1 MIIQHNMTAENGN
14 RQFGI
19 TKKENASYTEKLS
32 SGYRINRAADDAAGL
47 TISEEMRGQI
57 RGLQKASRNCEDGI
71 SLFQTADGAMQE
83 VENIIHRMRELC
95 VQGAN
100 DTNVTADRNAIQIEL
115 NALRDE
121 IDRMYEDTE
130 FNTIKLF
137 QNSQEVVK
145 RTKTTTIATQRVEI
159 VETPGGTISNVDVR
173 NSLVQVIGEG
183 KVSKTGKIDE
193 PLDLTGA
200 GWHKTFTDPNQEA
213 NPVMSVHLDFSGLGT
228 DYTKDDLN
236 GLGFS
241 SVCGHGC
248 GIHYSIKFV
257 ESGGGSTTQSGYKYY
272 MDGSGRA
279 PVLQIDLSSINSG
292 SDLVKAIVE
301 ATGKESKMT
310 NHWHQYAY
318 NDANPSVLYTYD
330 YSGKIKRMGT
340 FTAAAYTT
348 SNTLDIPG
356 TITRTQIVTTPQEV
370 IEKQTAYKNKKYHL
384 QVGSNAEQDIKFAL
398 PYINSYTLGVDN
410 IGVDNYEYAT
420 NSISNCDYALDYVNH
435 ERAVMGALQNRTEHA
450 MENADNISE
459 NLQTSESKIRDADM
473 ADMMVKYS
481 KTQILMEAGISMLSQ
496 TNKINDGILTL
507 LR

>member
-159 VETPGGTISNVDVR
+159 VETPGGTI
-173 NSLVQVIGEG
+173 
-183 KVSKTGKIDE
+183 
-193 PLDLTGA
+193 
-200 GWHKTFTDPNQEA
+200 
-213 NPVMSVHLDFSGLGT
+213 
-228 DYTKDDLN
+228 
-236 GLGFS
+236 
-241 SVCGHGC
+241 
-248 GIHYSIKFV
+248 
-257 ESGGGSTTQSGYKYY
+257 
-272 MDGSGRA
+272 
-279 PVLQIDLSSINSG
+279 
-292 SDLVKAIVE
+292 
-301 ATGKESKMT
+301 
-310 NHWHQYAY
+310 
-318 NDANPSVLYTYD
+318 
-330 YSGKIKRMGT
+330 
-340 FTAAAYTT
+340 
-348 SNTLDIPG
+348 
-356 TITRTQIVTTPQEV
+356 
-370 IEKQTAYKNKKYHL
+370 
-384 QVGSNAEQDIKFAL
+384 
-398 PYINSYTLGVDN
+398 
-410 IGVDNYEYAT
+410 
-420 NSISNCDYALDYVNH
+420 
-435 ERAVMGALQNRTEHA
+435 
-450 MENADNISE
+450 
-459 NLQTSESKIRDADM
+459 
-473 ADMMVKYS
+473 
-481 KTQILMEAGISMLSQ
+481 
-496 TNKINDGILTL
+496 
-507 LR
+507 